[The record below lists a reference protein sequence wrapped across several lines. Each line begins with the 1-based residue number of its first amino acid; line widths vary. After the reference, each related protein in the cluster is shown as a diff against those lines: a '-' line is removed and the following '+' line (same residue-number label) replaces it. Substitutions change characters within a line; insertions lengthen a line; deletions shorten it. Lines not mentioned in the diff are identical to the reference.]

1 MNSDSTPAPPAPTHV
16 PGNEYERFLISLPEA
31 LREECRN
38 RLSGSGFSPDHPV
51 FQVLADFYEKNPTTA
66 EPTRDFIGEANL
78 HADRSKQ
85 LLDEL
90 QNVPKA
96 ILAQIESQLAG
107 FLTALNAPVEKLDLT
122 ATHLQ
127 RNVEAL
133 PVLLLGKRSAPPPQL
148 SNRWEKFKWSVAE
161 FLRAGRATLF
171 DHQAWIVS
179 GSISLIL
186 AFALAAV
193 LLVCGASQLS
203 HSYEASYQQRL
214 ARLEADS
221 VQDTVALNRLLAA
234 GITLKV
240 ERSNDNDGYFLVLP
254 GARKAAQPV
263 QSPEGLAVEVWP

>member
-1 MNSDSTPAPPAPTHV
+1 MNEELAPSPVKGTNVPA
-16 PGNEYERFLISLPEA
+16 NEYERFLASLPDA
-31 LREECRN
+31 LREECRA
-38 RLSGSGFSPDHPV
+38 RLTGLGFSPDHPV
-51 FQVLADFYEKNPTTA
+51 FQVLADFYEKSLPTA

-90 QNVPKA
+90 QNVPQA
-96 ILAQIESQLAG
+96 ILAQIEPRLAG
-107 FLTALNAPVEKLDLT
+107 LLTALNGPVEKLDLT

-133 PVLLLGKRSAPPPQL
+133 PVLLLGKRSSPPPEL
-148 SNRWEKFKWSVAE
+148 SGKWDRFKWWVTE
-161 FLRAGRATLF
+161 FFRMGRPTFF
-171 DHQAWIVS
+171 DLSAWIVS
-179 GSISLIL
+179 GSISLML

-214 ARLEADS
+214 AGLEADS

-240 ERSNDNDGYFLVLP
+240 ERSNDSDGYFLVLP

>member
-1 MNSDSTPAPPAPTHV
+1 MNDEPALSPVKETTIPA
-16 PGNEYERFLISLPEA
+16 NEYERFLASLPDA

-38 RLSGSGFSPDHPV
+38 RLTGSGFSPDHPV

-66 EPTRDFIGEANL
+66 EPIRDFIGEANL

-96 ILAQIESQLAG
+96 ILAQIEPQLAG
-107 FLTALNAPVEKLDLT
+107 FLTALKAPVEKLDLT

-133 PVLLLGKRSAPPPQL
+133 PVLLLGRRSAPPPEL
-148 SNRWEKFKWSVAE
+148 SDRWEKFKWSVAE
-161 FLRAGRATLF
+161 FFRAGRATLF

-186 AFALAAV
+186 AFALAAL

-203 HSYEASYQQRL
+203 HSYEASYRQRL

-221 VQDTVALNRLLAA
+221 VQNTVALNRLLAA

-240 ERSNDNDGYFLVLP
+240 ERSNNSDGYFLVLP

-263 QSPEGLAVEVWP
+263 KSPEGLAVEVWP